1 MRLARELGRLLGAVG
16 GLDGLLVRRL
26 NGLAVASAPGR
37 QVTGALAR
45 WLSLVEVGLMVLLGL
60 GGRRAAAGRMLLAV
74 AIVYVACDG
83 LGRLW
88 PRERPFARLDGVC
101 GLVPHAAGRS
111 FPSRHVASGLAM
123 AAIGGRAHPLL
134 GHAMAAV
141 AWLLGLSRIMAGV
154 HYPSDVLCGAL
165 LARLVVR
172 LVEGR
177 EMVGFCAGTA
187 GSAG

>member
-1 MRLARELGRLLGAVG
+1 
-16 GLDGLLVRRL
+16 
-26 NGLAVASAPGR
+26 
-37 QVTGALAR
+37 
-45 WLSLVEVGLMVLLGL
+45 
-60 GGRRAAAGRMLLAV
+60 MLLAV
-74 AIVYVACDG
+74 GIVYVACEG

-123 AAIGGRAHPLL
+123 AAIGGQAHPLL
-134 GHAMAAV
+134 GHAMAGV
-141 AWLLGLSRIMAGV
+141 AWLLGLSRVMAGV

-172 LVEGR
+172 LVEGDR
-177 EMVGFCAGTA
+177 APQRWPAHRRRTA
-187 GSAG
+187 SRAAHCPLVQSGAR